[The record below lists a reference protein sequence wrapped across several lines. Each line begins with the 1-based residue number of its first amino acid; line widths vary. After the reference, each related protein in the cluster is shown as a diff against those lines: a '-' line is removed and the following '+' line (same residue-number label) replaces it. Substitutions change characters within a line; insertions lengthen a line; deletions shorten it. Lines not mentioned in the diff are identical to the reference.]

1 VDQGITDFKVRGNH
15 RLLPSV
21 VRLFL
26 LSLFSKNL
34 LRVSFLSGVMIV
46 VVIA

>member
-1 VDQGITDFKVRGNH
+1 MDQGITDFKVRGNH

-26 LSLFSKNL
+26 LSLLPHGLSLKA
-34 LRVSFLSGVMIV
+34 VSSY
-46 VVIA
+46 